1 MTTKLQAEMIVKI
14 AENEH
19 TNVNGAIPKQHHD
32 IGWIWASEIIVTAQD
47 KGTFTS
53 LRNVGLVRQ
62 NGLSGEDSCVSL
74 TVQGFQEYQAIKQT
88 TNV

>member
-1 MTTKLQAEMIVKI
+1 MTTKLQASMIVDI

-19 TNVNGAIPKQHHD
+19 TNVNGDIPTNHHD

-53 LRNVGLVRQ
+53 LINAGLVRH
-62 NGLSGEDSCVSL
+62 NGLLGEDSCISL
-74 TVQGFQEYQAIKQT
+74 TVQGFQEYQNIKQST
-88 TNV
+88 V